1 MQEPVG
7 RFARA
12 DRSPPVPA
20 SPRVRSTE
28 AYPRTGVVSQFPKSA
43 PLTSITPD
51 GARDYLP
58 RMTGLPLAA
67 LLAVF
72 ICVAVA
78 IFVATRKK
86 PRA

>member
-1 MQEPVG
+1 
-7 RFARA
+7 
-12 DRSPPVPA
+12 
-20 SPRVRSTE
+20 
-28 AYPRTGVVSQFPKSA
+28 
-43 PLTSITPD
+43 
-51 GARDYLP
+51 
-58 RMTGLPLAA
+58 MTGPPLAA